1 MWLYDALNLTAVLK
15 EKNIDHKILQTKTS
29 YKGKALFVV
38 ILILELQEKR
48 KKFDLTEEGLK
59 NELRILFIPKMKS
72 FITNM
77 KNMRRVKFV

>member
-38 ILILELQEKR
+38 ILTLELQEKR
-48 KKFDLTEEGLK
+48 KK
-59 NELRILFIPKMKS
+59 
-72 FITNM
+72 
-77 KNMRRVKFV
+77 V